1 MNRFLILLIIAIV
14 AACGTESV
22 KTAGN
27 ATSSTVQNVGLKNNA
42 VTGAPAWVT
51 KGTHFQRLEDSRIF
65 YGVGF
70 SPVMGDMALQK
81 ATADDQ
87 ARAEVGRIFLLMMD
101 VVARDYLLLAK
112 SESILLDEN
121 LTLSQIKDASLTIL
135 KNTRVA
141 GSWRE
146 IKTQTTWVN
155 AELNLSLVKTK
166 LAEIKEL
173 DERFKS
179 YFEVSASVVFER
191 LAGKNGSQD
200 K

>member
-1 MNRFLILLIIAIV
+1 MNRFLILLTITVI

-22 KTAGN
+22 KTAGY
-27 ATSSTVQNVGLKNNA
+27 ATSPTVQNAALKNNI
-42 VTGAPAWVT
+42 VSGAPAWVT

-81 ATADDQ
+81 ATADDR
-87 ARAEVGRIFLLMMD
+87 ARAEVERIFLLMMD
-101 VVARDYLLLAK
+101 LAARDYLLLAK
-112 SESILLDEN
+112 SENIPLDEN
-121 LTLSQIKDASLTIL
+121 LTRSQIKDASLTIL
-135 KNTRVA
+135 RNTRIS

-146 IKTQTTWVN
+146 IKTQTTWVS
-155 AELNLSLVKTK
+155 AALNLSLVKTK

-179 YFEVSASVVFER
+179 YFEVSANVVFER
-191 LAGKNGSQD
+191 LAGKIGSQD